1 MEGVAQ
7 IKLRK
12 QGAQDEFVS
21 VGCATIRS
29 TKSNATAR
37 RSDARKILRGTLRK
51 TGDSSAPVRPSDS
64 RSTGNWA
71 TVRSEGWV
79 PTLKIRGES
88 EFAVSTS
95 RPANE
100 VLEIVRDVLL
110 SFQTEY
116 AAVLSADVELVDEI
130 DFQIR
135 IVLRATSYA
144 QAEDVMSEVSKRLA
158 AALTDVESGTTVS
171 GLATELIPA

>member
-1 MEGVAQ
+1 M
-7 IKLRK
+7 
-12 QGAQDEFVS
+12 
-21 VGCATIRS
+21 
-29 TKSNATAR
+29 
-37 RSDARKILRGTLRK
+37 
-51 TGDSSAPVRPSDS
+51 
-64 RSTGNWA
+64 
-71 TVRSEGWV
+71 
-79 PTLKIRGES
+79 KIRGES